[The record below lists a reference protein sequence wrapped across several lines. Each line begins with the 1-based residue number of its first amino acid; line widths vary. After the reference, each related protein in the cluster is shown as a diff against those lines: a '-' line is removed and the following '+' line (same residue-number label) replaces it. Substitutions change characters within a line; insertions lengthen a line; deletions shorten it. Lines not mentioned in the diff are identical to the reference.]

1 MAKKN
6 SRIKFKTKGQKW
18 VTGKVYLLFPSL
30 EKPSQFDE
38 DAELKYSVTILMDKD
53 SKDVKNIKEIISSE
67 WLEGSIKK
75 GAHDPLKDGDV
86 KKAELEKE
94 DKNGD
99 IYENRYY
106 IRSSSK
112 FEVKVVDANKRL
124 WTGTDQEINGFI
136 GRVHSL
142 VRAYEA
148 GINSGVTLYLKG
160 VQVISKGLE
169 IGGDTTADFDVEET
183 EEDDNDPF
191 GNDENNQ
198 KNNEKLN
205 KNDKKN
211 EKLNKNQQEL
221 PDF

>member
-38 DAELKYSVTILMDKD
+38 DSELKYSVTILMDKD

-67 WLEGSIKK
+67 WLEGTIKK
-75 GAHDPLKDGDV
+75 GAHNPLKDGDL

-112 FEVKVVDANKRL
+112 FEVKVVDSNKRI
-124 WTGTDQEINGFI
+124 WIGTDQEINGFV

-183 EEDDNDPF
+183 EDDNDPF

-198 KNNEKLN
+198 KNNG
-205 KNDKKN
+205 KNQKNNGKN

>member
-67 WLEGSIKK
+67 WLEGNIKK

-112 FEVKVVDANKRL
+112 FEVKVVDSQKRL

-169 IGGDTTADFDVEET
+169 IGGDTTADFDVEEI
-183 EEDDNDPF
+183 EDDNDPF

-205 KNDKKN
+205 KND
-211 EKLNKNQQEL
+211 EKLNKNQEL